1 MNMHKPSPNLRRLP
15 VRGFTLIELMVTIA
29 ILAILIGLAIPSFQA
44 MIQANRLQSASAE
57 FQSALLMAR
66 TEAINRGGD
75 AKVTILANLVGTT
88 RSWNNGYTLFVD
100 RSGLNST
107 LVQLDTERTAAVLRT
122 PNEQLLSVPALDT
135 QINFTNTDN
144 TPSFYMTFNGLG
156 RSVSNS
162 NSLFPT
168 GYQFTSA
175 TGVAASTARCL
186 KLNSMG
192 RLRSERYSPTE
203 FAALTPA
210 NTCPATN

>member
-1 MNMHKPSPNLRRLP
+1 MHKQSLNLRRVV

-29 ILAILIGLAIPSFQA
+29 ILAILIGIAIPSFQT
-44 MIQANRLQSASAE
+44 MIQSNRLQSASAE

-100 RSGLNST
+100 RSGMNST
-107 LVQLDTERTAAVLRT
+107 LVQLDTENAAAALRT
-122 PNEQLLSVPALDT
+122 PNEQLLNVPALNT
-135 QINFTNTDN
+135 AVNFTNTDN

-162 NSLFPT
+162 NALFPT